1 VKMRRNRGFTLIE
14 LMVVLAVIAI
24 IAAIAVPAFT
34 KQVQRSHRADA
45 VRGVSDLQLRQE
57 RWRASNATYAAD
69 LATLL
74 GSAATATNYNSAS
87 DYYTFTTAPVAATP
101 GSAYTVTATPKGVQ
115 ASDAE
120 CNPMTLTVSNGVVSK
135 SPSPSSTR
143 CWN

>member
-1 VKMRRNRGFTLIE
+1 MRRNRGFTLIE

-24 IAAIAVPAFT
+24 LAAIAVPSFT
-34 KQVQRSHRADA
+34 RQVQRSHRADA

-69 LATLL
+69 LATLM
-74 GSAATATNYNSAS
+74 GSSATATAYNNAS
-87 DYYTFTTAPVAATP
+87 DYYTFSTAPVT
-101 GSAYTVTATPKGVQ
+101 GSTGSSYTVTATPKGVQ
-115 ASDAE
+115 ASDSE
-120 CNPMTLTVSNGVVSK
+120 CNPMTLTVTNGVVSK